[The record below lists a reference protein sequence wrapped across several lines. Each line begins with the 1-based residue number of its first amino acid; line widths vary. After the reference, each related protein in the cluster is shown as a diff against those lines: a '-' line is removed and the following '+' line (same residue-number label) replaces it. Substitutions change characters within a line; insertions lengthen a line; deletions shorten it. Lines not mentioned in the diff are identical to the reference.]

1 MFLETDPGFK
11 TYLMMKKMKIPL
23 VNIRN
28 KIKMENKGYTS
39 ADIDMFADNEEIEQA
54 NYSLV
59 TN

>member
-39 ADIDMFADNEEIEQA
+39 ADIDMFADNEEIE
-54 NYSLV
+54 
-59 TN
+59 